1 MVECDCIRIC
11 DGNCLCSEFGLKCTN
26 LCWCEANCNN
36 TTDKFDEN
44 EFGDKENNSDEDG
57 DCYSSK
63 DLSERKNE
71 EDNDH

>member
-1 MVECDCIRIC
+1 M
-11 DGNCLCSEFGLKCTN
+11 KCTD

-57 DCYSSK
+57 DRYSSK